1 MGNESID
8 ARRKACLDY
17 ITAWA
22 EETELKLRRRGVAFT
37 PQERE
42 TIDAAKARLAARL
55 QKQDDAFWEEALT
68 PQERLQKIGAD
79 LMANVEGRRA

>member
-1 MGNESID
+1 MGNESIA
-8 ARRKACLDY
+8 ARRKECLDY

-42 TIDAAKARLAARL
+42 KLDAAKARLALRL
-55 QKQDDAFWEEALT
+55 DKQGDDFWREALS
-68 PQERLQKIGAD
+68 PKARLQKIGAD
-79 LMANVEGRRA
+79 LMESVGK

>member
-1 MGNESID
+1 MGNDSIA
-8 ARRKACLDY
+8 ARRKECLDY

-22 EETELKLRRRGVAFT
+22 EETELTLRRRGVAFT

-55 QKQDDAFWEEALT
+55 KKQDDAFWEEPLS

-79 LMANVEGRRA
+79 LLANVEGSRA

>member
-1 MGNESID
+1 MGNDSIA
-8 ARRKACLDY
+8 ARRKECLDY

-55 QKQDDAFWEEALT
+55 NKQDDAFWEEPLS

-79 LMANVEGRRA
+79 LLANVEGSRA

>member
-1 MGNESID
+1 MEKENLA
-8 ARRKACLDY
+8 ARRKECLDY

-42 TIDAAKARLAARL
+42 TLDAAKARLALRL
-55 QKQDDAFWEEALT
+55 EKQDEAFWQDDLS
-68 PQERLQKIGAD
+68 PKERLKKIGGD
-79 LMANVEGRRA
+79 LMESVGQ